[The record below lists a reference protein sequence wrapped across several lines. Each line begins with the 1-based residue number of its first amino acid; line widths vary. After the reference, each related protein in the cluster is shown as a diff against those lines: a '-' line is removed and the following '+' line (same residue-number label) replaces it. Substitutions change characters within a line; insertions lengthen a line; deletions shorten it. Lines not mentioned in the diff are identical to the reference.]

1 MCIRDSNYIV
11 PEDFLV
17 TGVAIPAGSE
27 LFNIQL
33 KPQVNTIL
41 SESLSLES
49 SHTNILKPS
58 NNEEALALSFGW
70 EDLIISSVLNPGQA
84 NKLQFYPNPAADM
97 IYFRGFK
104 AEDEGVVNIMDA
116 TGRILSSDPLQPSLN
131 LNTLENGMYYMSV
144 KLNSGEM
151 YTAPLLKMKP

>member
-1 MCIRDSNYIV
+1 
-11 PEDFLV
+11 
-17 TGVAIPAGSE
+17 
-27 LFNIQL
+27 
-33 KPQVNTIL
+33 
-41 SESLSLES
+41 
-49 SHTNILKPS
+49 
-58 NNEEALALSFGW
+58 
-70 EDLIISSVLNPGQA
+70 
-84 NKLQFYPNPAADM
+84 M

-151 YTAPLLKMKP
+151 YTAPLLKIKPWRAPLIPLHK